1 MKPNTPPLDPKQRK
15 KMLNELES
23 LSGILDAE
31 EEKPKFD
38 DLPVLKSFVEDVPV
52 LNDRVG
58 QTSTDTSFIDNDPL
72 AISDAVR
79 RQHSGVPEPEPVTP
93 PPAPAAPQ
101 ARAKSEYE
109 RFKEQHFED
118 APLNAKNAAEKQR
131 EPRNDAA
138 EELRR
143 LLNSPSGGKP
153 RFDKDPSNREYQQLR
168 QKASQVVNEIIK
180 SYMPRIEAELR
191 MKLETEVDR
200 ILKDSK

>member
-1 MKPNTPPLDPKQRK
+1 MKPTTPPILDPNQRK

-23 LSGILDAE
+23 LSGMLDAE
-31 EEKPKFD
+31 DDKPKFD

-58 QTSTDTSFIDNDPL
+58 QSATDTSFIDNDPL
-72 AISDAVR
+72 AISEAVR
-79 RQHSGVPEPEPVTP
+79 RQRQGISEPEPVAPAP
-93 PPAPAAPQ
+93 PPSPTH
-101 ARAKSEYE
+101 RAKSEYE

-118 APLNAKNAAEKQR
+118 AAINAKAAAEKQR
-131 EPRNDAA
+131 EPRSDAA

-143 LLNSPSGGKP
+143 LLNSSSGTKP
-153 RFDKDPSNREYQQLR
+153 RFDKDPASREYQQLR

-200 ILKDSK
+200 ILKDNK

>member
-1 MKPNTPPLDPKQRK
+1 MKPTTPPLDPKQRK

-23 LSGILDAE
+23 LSGILDSE
-31 EEKPKFD
+31 DEKPKFD

-58 QTSTDTSFIDNDPL
+58 SNTSADTSFIDNDPL

-79 RQHSGVPEPEPVTP
+79 RQHAGVPEPEPTPVP
-93 PPAPAAPQ
+93 PPTVTAP
-101 ARAKSEYE
+101 RGKTEYE

-118 APLNAKNAAEKQR
+118 PAIAARQAEKPR
-131 EPRNDAA
+131 EARSDAA

-143 LLNSPSGGKP
+143 LLNSPTGGKP
-153 RFDKDPSNREYQQLR
+153 RFDKDSSSREYQQLR
-168 QKASQVVNEIIK
+168 QKATQVVNEIIK

>member
-1 MKPNTPPLDPKQRK
+1 MKPTPPILDPQQRK

-23 LSGILDAE
+23 LTGILDTE
-31 EEKPKFD
+31 EDKPKFD

-58 QTSTDTSFIDNDPL
+58 QTDTSFIDNDPL

-79 RQHSGVPEPEPVTP
+79 RQHAGPVEP
-93 PPAPAAPQ
+93 PPAPPATAPAP

-109 RFKEQHFED
+109 RFREQHFED
-118 APLNAKNAAEKQR
+118 AALTAKTQQEKAR
-131 EPRNDAA
+131 EPRSDAA

-143 LLNSPSGGKP
+143 LLNSPSAGKP
-153 RFDKDPSNREYQQLR
+153 RFDKDPASREYQQLR

>member
-1 MKPNTPPLDPKQRK
+1 MKPTTPPLDPQQRK

-58 QTSTDTSFIDNDPL
+58 QSSTDTSFIDNDPL

-79 RQHSGVPEPEPVTP
+79 RQHSGAPVPEPVP
-93 PPAPAAPQ
+93 PPMPTAPPQ
-101 ARAKSEYE
+101 TRAKSEYE

-118 APLNAKNAAEKQR
+118 APLAKNATEKQR

>member
-1 MKPNTPPLDPKQRK
+1 MKPTTPPILDPQQRK

-23 LSGILDAE
+23 LTGILDSE
-31 EEKPKFD
+31 DDTPKFD

-58 QTSTDTSFIDNDPL
+58 QTDTSFIDNDPL

-79 RQHSGVPEPEPVTP
+79 RQHSGPSEPEPAS
-93 PPAPAAPQ
+93 PAVAAAP
-101 ARAKSEYE
+101 RAKTEYE
-109 RFKEQHFED
+109 RFREQHFED
-118 APLNAKNAAEKQR
+118 AALTAKSHQEKAR
-131 EPRNDAA
+131 EPRSDAA

-143 LLNSPSGGKP
+143 LLSTPSAGKP
-153 RFDKDPSNREYQQLR
+153 RFDKDPASREYQQLR

-180 SYMPRIEAELR
+180 SYLPRIEAELR

>member
-1 MKPNTPPLDPKQRK
+1 MKPNTPPLDPQQRK

-79 RQHSGVPEPEPVTP
+79 RQHSGVPEPEPVAP

-118 APLNAKNAAEKQR
+118 ASLSAKNTAEKQR

>member
-1 MKPNTPPLDPKQRK
+1 MKPSPQRPLDPDQRK

-23 LSGILDAE
+23 LSGMLDSE
-31 EEKPKFD
+31 DDTPKFD

-52 LNDRVG
+52 LNDRVS
-58 QTSTDTSFIDNDPL
+58 QQHTDTSFIDNDPL

-79 RQHSGVPEPEPVTP
+79 RQRLGISEPEVVPTHTP
-93 PPAPAAPQ
+93 APPAP
-101 ARAKSEYE
+101 RMKSDYE
-109 RFKEQHFED
+109 RFKEQHFDD
-118 APLNAKNAAEKQR
+118 ASLNAKPAPDKLR

-143 LLNSPSGGKP
+143 LLNSATGTKP
-153 RFDKDPSNREYQQLR
+153 RFEKDHGSREYQQLR

-180 SYMPRIEAELR
+180 NYMPRLEAELR

>member
-1 MKPNTPPLDPKQRK
+1 MKPTTPPVLDPQQRK

-23 LSGILDAE
+23 LTGILDSE
-31 EEKPKFD
+31 DEKPKFD

-58 QTSTDTSFIDNDPL
+58 HTDTSFIDNDPL

-79 RQHSGVPEPEPVTP
+79 RQHSGVVEPEA
-93 PPAPAAPQ
+93 PAPVAPVQ
-101 ARAKSEYE
+101 LRAKSEYE
-109 RFKEQHFED
+109 RFREQHFED
-118 APLNAKNAAEKQR
+118 AALNAKAAQEKAR
-131 EPRNDAA
+131 EPRSDAA

-143 LLNSPSGGKP
+143 LLNTPSSTKL
-153 RFDKDPSNREYQQLR
+153 RFDKDPASREYQQLR

>member
-1 MKPNTPPLDPKQRK
+1 MKPNTPPLDTQQRK

-31 EEKPKFD
+31 EEKPEFD

-52 LNDRVG
+52 LNDRVS
-58 QTSTDTSFIDNDPL
+58 QPATDTSFIDNDPL

-79 RQHSGVPEPEPVTP
+79 RQHSGEPEPEAVIPTAPV
-93 PPAPAAPQ
+93 APQ

-118 APLNAKNAAEKQR
+118 AALSAKTAAEKQR

-153 RFDKDPSNREYQQLR
+153 RFDKDPSSREYQQLR
-168 QKASQVVNEIIK
+168 QKATQVVNEIIK
-180 SYMPRIEAELR
+180 SYLPRIEAELR

>member
-1 MKPNTPPLDPKQRK
+1 
-15 KMLNELES
+15 MLNELES

-58 QTSTDTSFIDNDPL
+58 QTNASDTSFIDNDPL

-79 RQHSGVPEPEPVTP
+79 RQHAGVPEPEPEATP
-93 PPAPAAPQ
+93 PPAATPQ

-118 APLNAKNAAEKQR
+118 PAHATKSSTEKQR

-143 LLNSPSGGKP
+143 LLNTPTGSKP
-153 RFDKDPSNREYQQLR
+153 RFDKDPASREYQQLR
-168 QKASQVVNEIIK
+168 QKATQVVNEIIK

-200 ILKDSK
+200 ILKDSKHP